1 VQAGDP
7 GESESFVNSV
17 LDLTTLFAL
26 FCTGLISSNNIAVE
40 FEAGC
45 FTDMESDPIFKN
57 EKYSIELL
65 YSFQA
70 LRHEVF
76 VRSYFRSWS

>member
-1 VQAGDP
+1 MTQEKVKALLTL
-7 GESESFVNSV
+7 N
-17 LDLTTLFAL
+17 LTTLFAL